1 MNDLSSIF
9 SDVSWLMKEMLAMNI
24 SGYIG
29 EIYFPGLRNVMTYHL
44 WQLNIN
50 LLSICRQLLITIQDY
65 RSMKEMDWYS
75 LKMCTH
81 KMHRIYRLLDK
92 LISVICPSHIF
103 PKCTFHHL
111 QYGPR
116 PIEINVLIL
125 DSTLA
130 AIHKQLNFLYEEN
143 FHLEQSS
150 RMNQLA
156 FILHKSNKYLRHF
169 VDWYESFSGHFLKGY
184 PVMLN
189 FE

>member
-1 MNDLSSIF
+1 MNGLSSIF
-9 SDVSWLMKEMLAMNI
+9 SDVSWLMKEMLAINI

-44 WQLNIN
+44 RQLNIN

-65 RSMKEMDWYS
+65 QSMEMDWYS
-75 LKMCTH
+75 LKMCTY

-116 PIEINVLIL
+116 LIEINVLIL

-143 FHLEQSS
+143 FCLEQSS

>member
-1 MNDLSSIF
+1 
-9 SDVSWLMKEMLAMNI
+9 
-24 SGYIG
+24 
-29 EIYFPGLRNVMTYHL
+29 
-44 WQLNIN
+44 
-50 LLSICRQLLITIQDY
+50 
-65 RSMKEMDWYS
+65 MKEMDWYS

-81 KMHRIYRLLDK
+81 KMHGIYRLLDK
-92 LISVICPSHIF
+92 LISVICLSHTL

-125 DSTLA
+125 NSTLA

-143 FHLEQSS
+143 FCLEQSS

-169 VDWYESFSGHFLKGY
+169 IDWYESFS
-184 PVMLN
+184 
-189 FE
+189 

>member
-1 MNDLSSIF
+1 
-9 SDVSWLMKEMLAMNI
+9 MKETLAMNI

-50 LLSICRQLLITIQDY
+50 LFSICRQLLITIQDY
-65 RSMKEMDWYS
+65 WSMKEMDWYS
-75 LKMCTH
+75 LKMCT
-81 KMHRIYRLLDK
+81 
-92 LISVICPSHIF
+92 
-103 PKCTFHHL
+103 FHHL

-116 PIEINVLIL
+116 AIEINVLIL

-143 FHLEQSS
+143 FCLEQSS

-169 VDWYESFSGHFLKGY
+169 VDWYKRFSGQFLKGY
-184 PVMLN
+184 PVMLHFKKKCVN
-189 FE
+189 NGNK

>member
-1 MNDLSSIF
+1 M
-9 SDVSWLMKEMLAMNI
+9 
-24 SGYIG
+24 
-29 EIYFPGLRNVMTYHL
+29 
-44 WQLNIN
+44 
-50 LLSICRQLLITIQDY
+50 ITIQDY
-65 RSMKEMDWYS
+65 QSTKEMDWYS

-81 KMHRIYRLLDK
+81 KIHRIYRLLDK
-92 LISVICPSHIF
+92 LISMICPSHIF
-103 PKCTFHHL
+103 PKCTFHYL

-116 PIEINVLIL
+116 PIERNVLIL

-169 VDWYESFSGHFLKGY
+169 VDWYKSFS
-184 PVMLN
+184 
-189 FE
+189 